1 VDALDVS
8 ALVVALV
15 NQLLN
20 FGELLRRETKSH
32 EVLLQAGDIARVL
45 HFFLQLRV
53 GHAEHL

>member
-1 VDALDVS
+1 MDALDVS

-45 HFFLQLRV
+45 YFFLQLRV